1 MRPCAG
7 TYRDLHGH
15 THKLGTRQLLA
26 KIELSV
32 QLLLWSIE
40 TRPLLLVRKI
50 RFLKRKRFVL
60 ENLEAVGQ
68 RPEQLARMQ

>member
-1 MRPCAG
+1 MRPYAR

-32 QLLLWSIE
+32 LLLLWPTE
-40 TRPLLLVRKI
+40 TRPLMLVRKI
-50 RFLKRKRFVL
+50 RFPIRKRFVL
-60 ENLEAVGQ
+60 ENLEAVGE
-68 RPEQLARMQ
+68 RPEQLAKLQ